1 MFSLQ
6 NALRGVIRLFLYAL
20 LGSAALAQAAEP
32 FDWDPR
38 VVRGQLSNGLS
49 YYIVAGDKLAGPRV
63 AMQLLVRVGSLDE
76 REDQSGVAHMVE
88 HMVFHA
94 SARHPEG
101 LSKYMESLG
110 WRIGTHYN
118 AQTNFERTL
127 YMLSPE
133 NRPERID
140 AALDVLSQMG
150 GAAQIPAAGL
160 QSERKVILEEW
171 RTKLGLRARMDQQR
185 RALLRAGSLYPERPT
200 IGSEASIRTQ
210 TAESLQAFYRDWY
223 RPNNM
228 ALIIVGDVDA
238 AAIQQR
244 IETYFSSLQAA
255 PLPAR
260 NPPDPQLQDSLRI
273 ARMQDA
279 ESGSSQVGWVFRFVT
294 DNRQDS
300 EGLRQRMIDRI
311 AERAVRRLAQR
322 QAKDLPAG
330 VESLSSSKGL
340 LGKTVESLGFAATVA
355 VDGHAAGLQQ
365 ILLLQERLRRDGVRE
380 QDVRQEIEELQRLN
394 EKALSQHAARDQS
407 SWLQILSEAVQDER
421 VLQAPVQKQ
430 AQIRQII
437 AGLSLADINA
447 RVRQWLSAPDRL
459 LFMLAPGLSPLQLPD
474 QASVL
479 AAQQAL
485 RTRSLPA
492 LADSPAAETL
502 AEVSLPEA
510 SLPEAGPTAAVL
522 QEEDLGQ
529 GVLRWTLPNGDK
541 LVWDARPAGAP
552 LRFVARSAAGFRLP
566 GAPAWQWQMA
576 AQLGAQADLPGQA
589 AGTLAR
595 WATRQTLQLNQS
607 QDDRGLVYNAQTKA
621 ELLEPLLQLYV
632 ARQQSSLS
640 AAAVQAARQQLARQL
655 ARQTDSS
662 SDRMARELSRLRF
675 GPTPQ
680 DAAPDAAALA
690 RLDTPAGLDAL
701 REKWQLLTAQPTT
714 FFLSGPNDVATV
726 RRLVERYLA
735 TLPRTATPLASQ
747 PLLQAAGARSARLE
761 ISPEPQ
767 ASVRAF
773 GSQSLNWSPERA
785 MAASVLARVIQR
797 SLRAELREK
806 ESGIYRLSFSLSLE
820 PHSGRLAS
828 ELFFTTAPERVDA
841 LWAIAHGV
849 LAKLPEQLDTR
860 LLAEEVEHARSAE
873 RARQGDESTRFQR
886 LQLSYAQYGDARYLQ
901 SSTQLASTLSVDSVR
916 ALAAELALTRDLV
929 LVQMLP
935 RAAGGEAAR

>member
-1 MFSLQ
+1 MLSLQ
-6 NALRGVIRLFLYAL
+6 HAFRGVVRSFLGAL
-20 LGSAALAQAAEP
+20 LCSAALAQAAEA

-38 VVRGQLSNGLS
+38 VVRGQLDNGLS
-49 YYIVAGDKLAGPRV
+49 YFIVAGDKLAGPRV

-76 REDQSGVAHMVE
+76 RDDQSGVAHMVE

-110 WRIGTHYN
+110 WRIGSHYN

-133 NRPERID
+133 NRPERLD
-140 AALDVLSQMG
+140 AALDVLSQIG
-150 GAAQIPAAGL
+150 GAAQIPASGL
-160 QSERKVILEEW
+160 HSERKIILEEW
-171 RTKLGLRARMDQQR
+171 RTKLGVRARMDQQR
-185 RALLRAGSLYPERPT
+185 RALLRAGSLYPQRPT
-200 IGSEASIRTQ
+200 IGSEDSIRTQ
-210 TAESLQAFYRDWY
+210 AAESLQAFYRDWY

-238 AAIQQR
+238 VAMQRR
-244 IETYFSSLQAA
+244 IESYFSSLQAA
-255 PLPAR
+255 ALPAR
-260 NPPDPQLQDSLRI
+260 NAADPQLQDALRI
-273 ARMQDA
+273 ARLQDA

-300 EGLRQRMIDRI
+300 EGLRQRLTDRI

-330 VESLSSSKGL
+330 VESLSSSKGQ
-340 LGKTVESLGFAATVA
+340 LGKSVESLGFAATVA

-365 ILLLQERLRRDGVRE
+365 ILLLQERLRRDGVLE

-394 EKALSQHAARDQS
+394 EKIVDQQSARDAS
-407 SWLQILSEAVQDER
+407 GWLQVLSEAVQDER
-421 VLQAPVQKQ
+421 VLQAPLQKQ

-437 AGLSLADINA
+437 AGLSLAEVNA
-447 RVRQWLSAPDRL
+447 RVRQWLAAPDRL
-459 LFMLAPGLSPLQLPD
+459 LFMMAPGLSPLQLPA

-485 RTRSLPA
+485 RTQSLPA
-492 LADSPAAETL
+492 LAQSPVL
-502 AEVSLPEA
+502 ADATPEA
-510 SLPEAGPTAAVL
+510 SLPEAGPSAAVL

-541 LVWDARPAGAP
+541 VVWDSRPAGSP

-589 AGTLAR
+589 AGTLLR
-595 WATRQTLQLNQS
+595 WAARHKLQLSQS
-607 QDDRGLVYNAQTKA
+607 QDDRALLYSAQAPA
-621 ELLEPLLQLYV
+621 EQLEPLLQLYV
-632 ARQQSSLS
+632 ARQQSSIS
-640 AAAVQAARQQLARQL
+640 AEAANAVRQQLARQL
-655 ARQTDSS
+655 ARQPDSS
-662 SDRMARELSRLRF
+662 TDRMARELSRLRF
-675 GPTPQ
+675 GPTLQ
-680 DAAPDAAALA
+680 DDTPDAAALA
-690 RLDTPAGLDAL
+690 RLNSPAGLSAL

-714 FFLSGPNDVATV
+714 FFLSGPNDAATV
-726 RRLVERYLA
+726 RRLVESYLA
-735 TLPRTATPLASQ
+735 ALPRTSTPQASQ
-747 PLLQAAGARSARLE
+747 PLLQLAGARSARLA

-773 GSQSLNWSPERA
+773 GSQQLNWSPERA

-841 LWAIAHGV
+841 LWGIAHAV
-849 LAKLPEQLDTR
+849 LEKLPEQLDTR
-860 LLAEEVEHARSAE
+860 ILAEEVEHARSAE
-873 RARQGDESTRFQR
+873 RARQSDESTRFQR

-929 LVQMLP
+929 RVQMLP
-935 RAAGGEAAR
+935 RATGVEAAR